1 MTAANRKSS
10 RDSDRQNRKDDSI
23 DDIDSWREP
32 RNNRE
37 DELNKS
43 HQAMNLLLKMQVAI
57 ATAELLKI
65 RAIAGR
71 SSHERPEAE
80 RDRSPCQ

>member
-1 MTAANRKSS
+1 MLSKNDRNRGNSQYDL
-10 RDSDRQNRKDDSI
+10 RIDDSC
-23 DDIDSWREP
+23 REP
-32 RNNRE
+32 CNNRE

-43 HQAMNLLLKMQVAI
+43 HQAMNLLLKMQAAI

-71 SSHERPEAE
+71 SSYGRSEAE
-80 RDRSPCQ
+80 PDLSPCY

>member
-10 RDSDRQNRKDDSI
+10 RDSDRQNRKDDII

-32 RNNRE
+32 RNSRE

-43 HQAMNLLLKMQVAI
+43 HQAMDLLLKMQVAI

-65 RAIAGR
+65 RAIAGL
-71 SSHERPEAE
+71 SSHGRPEAE

>member
-10 RDSDRQNRKDDSI
+10 RDSDRQNRKNNSI
-23 DDIDSWREP
+23 DVIDSWREP

-65 RAIAGR
+65 RAIAGL
-71 SSHERPEAE
+71 SSHGRPEAE
-80 RDRSPCQ
+80 QDRKPCQ

>member
-1 MTAANRKSS
+1 MTATNRKSS

-32 RNNRE
+32 RNSRE

-43 HQAMNLLLKMQVAI
+43 HQTMNLLLKMQVAI

-65 RAIAGR
+65 RAIADR
-71 SSHERPEAE
+71 SSHGRPEAKQ
-80 RDRSPCQ
+80 DCSPCQ